1 MILGR
6 SCKNS
11 DNFTKAGYTLSMAE
25 IELNP
30 QFVKA
35 LDLLENSS
43 DSLFI
48 TGRAGTGKSTLLSY
62 FKKNTRKN
70 IVILAP
76 TGVAAVNIG
85 GATIH
90 SFFKFKPDVTIEK
103 ARAIAGKMKK
113 PELYK
118 SLDAI
123 VIDEISMVRADLLD
137 CIDTFMRK
145 VCLSMRPFGG
155 KRVIMFG
162 DLYQLPPVVTR
173 DDMSIFR
180 SRYDSAFFFS
190 ADVMQQLPLTFIEL
204 DHIYR
209 QSDSEFIE
217 VLNAIRQNQATERH
231 LALINTRV
239 FEEYSPPPEE
249 YVIHLTGTN
258 ASAESYNTYQLNSL
272 EGEVFTFDAK
282 STGSFDRRTEPA
294 PRQLALKL
302 GAQVMMTSN
311 DREKRFI
318 NGTVGRVEDIS
329 YMDGSPIVSVRLHN
343 KKLVDVGPN
352 SWEMFKFK
360 YSEKSKKITSEVAG
374 TYTQLPL
381 MLAWGITIHKSQGKT
396 FDRLA
401 IDLPQSF
408 AHGQT
413 YVALSRA
420 TTLEGIIL
428 KHPLTTRHIIM
439 DPIVTTWLTMLRNT
453 SSDSYV
459 I

>member
-1 MILGR
+1 M
-6 SCKNS
+6 
-11 DNFTKAGYTLSMAE
+11 TE
-25 IELNP
+25 IDLNP
-30 QFVKA
+30 QFVHA
-35 LDLLENSS
+35 LNIMENG
-43 DSLFI
+43 DGCVFI
-48 TGRAGTGKSTLLSY
+48 TGRAGTGKSTLLQY
-62 FKKNTRKN
+62 FKKHTMKN

-90 SFFKFKPDVTIEK
+90 SFFQFKPDVTLEK
-103 ARAIAGKMKK
+103 AWAKGAKAKK

-118 SLDAI
+118 NLDAI

-137 CIDTFMRK
+137 CVDAFMRR
-145 VCLSMRPFGG
+145 VCGTMAPFGG

-173 DDMSIFR
+173 DDIEIFR

-190 ADVMQQLPLTFIEL
+190 ADVISRTPLTFVEL

-209 QSDSEFIE
+209 QSDDAFIK
-217 VLNAIRQNQATERH
+217 VLNAIRENVATESDIQ
-231 LALINTRV
+231 LLNTRV
-239 FEEYSPPPEE
+239 YEDYAPPPEE

-258 ASAESYNTYQLNSL
+258 RDADAYNTYQLHSL
-272 EGEVFTFDAK
+272 EGELYTFKAT
-282 STGSFDRRTEPA
+282 STGAFDRRTEPA
-294 PRQLALKL
+294 PRQLTLKI

-318 NGTVGRVEDIS
+318 NGTVGRVEDIGF
-329 YMDGSPIVSVRLHN
+329 MGENPVVSVRLHN
-343 KKLVDVGPN
+343 KKLVDVGVN
-352 SWEMFKFK
+352 SWEMFKFS
-360 YSEKSKKITSEVAG
+360 YSERSRRITTEIAG

-381 MLAWGITIHKSQGKT
+381 ILAWGITIHKSQGKT

-401 IDLPQSF
+401 IDLPRSF

-420 TTLEGIIL
+420 TSLEGIVL
-428 KHPLTTRHIIM
+428 KRPLTPRHVIM

-453 SSDSYV
+453 SATST
-459 I
+459 IL

>member
-1 MILGR
+1 M
-6 SCKNS
+6 
-11 DNFTKAGYTLSMAE
+11 
-25 IELNP
+25 
-30 QFVKA
+30 
-35 LDLLENSS
+35 ENGS

-62 FKKNTRKN
+62 FKKNTLKN

-90 SFFKFKPDVTIEK
+90 SFFKFKPDITMEK
-103 ARAIAGKMKK
+103 AWVLGGKVKK

-137 CIDTFMRK
+137 CIDAFMRR
-145 VCLSMRPFGG
+145 VCGTMAPFGG
-155 KRVIMFG
+155 KRVIFFG

-173 DDMSIFR
+173 DDIDIFR
-180 SRYDSAFFFS
+180 TRYDSAFFFS
-190 ADVMQQLPLTFIEL
+190 ADVISRTPISFLEL

-209 QSDSEFIE
+209 QSDDKFIA
-217 VLNAIRQNQATERH
+217 VLNAIRENIATDDD
-231 LALINTRV
+231 LALLNTRV
-239 FEEYSPPPEE
+239 HEEYAPPPEE
-249 YVIHLTGTN
+249 YVVHLTGTN
-258 ASAESYNTYQLNSL
+258 ALAQAYNTYQLNSL
-272 EGEVFTFDAK
+272 EGKIHSFKATSTGTFDRH
-282 STGSFDRRTEPA
+282 TQPA
-294 PRQLALKL
+294 PRELELKI
-302 GAQVMMTSN
+302 GAQVMLTSN

-318 NGTVGRVEDIS
+318 NGTVGRVEELSYENDSPVASIRLTNGKLIDI
-329 YMDGSPIVSVRLHN
+329 
-343 KKLVDVGPN
+343 GPAT
-352 SWEMFKFK
+352 WEMFKFS
-360 YSEKSKKITSEVAG
+360 YNDKSRRITTEVAG

-381 MLAWGITIHKSQGKT
+381 ILAWGITIHKSQGKT

-401 IDLPQSF
+401 IDLPNSF

-420 TTLEGIIL
+420 TSLEGIVL
-428 KHPLTTRHIIM
+428 KRPLTSRHIIM

-453 SSDSYV
+453 STNST
-459 I
+459 IL

>member
-1 MILGR
+1 M
-6 SCKNS
+6 
-11 DNFTKAGYTLSMAE
+11 TE
-25 IELNP
+25 IDLNP
-30 QFVKA
+30 QFVHA
-35 LDLLENSS
+35 LDLMEHGT
-43 DSLFI
+43 DCLFI
-48 TGRAGTGKSTLLSY
+48 TGRAGTGKSTLLQY
-62 FKKNTRKN
+62 FKKHTEQN

-90 SFFKFKPDVTIEK
+90 SFFTFKPDVTLEK
-103 ARAIAGKMKK
+103 AWKLGGKAKK

-118 SLDAI
+118 NLDAI

-137 CIDTFMRK
+137 CIDAFMRR
-145 VCLSMRPFGG
+145 VCGTMAPFGG

-173 DDMSIFR
+173 DDADIFR
-180 SRYDSAFFFS
+180 TRYSSAFFFS
-190 ADVMQQLPLTFIEL
+190 ADVISRTPLTFVEL

-209 QSDSEFIE
+209 QSDDSFIAI
-217 VLNAIRQNQATERH
+217 LNAIRENKATDKDIAV
-231 LALINTRV
+231 LNTRV
-239 FEEYSPPPEE
+239 YEDYAPPPEE

-258 ASAESYNTYQLNSL
+258 RDAEAYNVYQLNTL
-272 EGEVFTFDAK
+272 EGELGVYQAT

-294 PRQLALKL
+294 PRELTLKI

-318 NGTVGRVEDIS
+318 NGTVGRVEDMS
-329 YMDGSPIVSVRLHN
+329 YENGTPVISVRLHN
-343 KKLVDVGPN
+343 KKLVDVAPT
-352 SWEMFKFK
+352 SWEMFKFNFH
-360 YSEKSKKITSEVAG
+360 EKSGKITTEVAG

-381 MLAWGITIHKSQGKT
+381 MLAWGITIHKAQGKT

-420 TTLEGIIL
+420 TSLESIVL
-428 KHPLTTRHIIM
+428 KRPLTTRHIIM
-439 DPIVTTWLTMLRNT
+439 DPVVTTWLTMLRDTT
-453 SSDSYV
+453 STK
-459 I
+459 